1 MATNQN
7 ATITKTEI
15 RKGDCILK
23 EIDASEILHRP
34 FASNFLKR
42 IGRGTAVGMATGLI
56 VTTFRKIIDDN
67 AAGTQ
72 RYLSLYA
79 NSLSDAGRISDRHGY
94 LMADH
99 VTPIK
104 KSFI

>member
-56 VTTFRKIIDDN
+56 VTTFRKIIDDTLQGLN
-67 AAGTQ
+67 VIYPYMRTH
-72 RYLSLYA
+72 YLML
-79 NSLSDAGRISDRHGY
+79 GRISDRHGY